1 MNLKRGKKTKVVY
14 EDSSLFF
21 PSPNRMAGMMDR
33 FKKKKAGQTPEW
45 SRNGSFLNK
54 PEVGW
59 IHPDQQLCPNAGI
72 CYGVRVGIQEQHVRF
87 ESRSVCVSLNWFV

>member
-1 MNLKRGKKTKVVY
+1 MNLKRRKETKVH
-14 EDSSLFF
+14 EDRSLFF
-21 PSPNRMAGMMDR
+21 LFFNRMASMMDR

-59 IHPDQQLCPNAGI
+59 IHPDQQLCPDAGI

-87 ESRSVCVSLNWFV
+87 ES